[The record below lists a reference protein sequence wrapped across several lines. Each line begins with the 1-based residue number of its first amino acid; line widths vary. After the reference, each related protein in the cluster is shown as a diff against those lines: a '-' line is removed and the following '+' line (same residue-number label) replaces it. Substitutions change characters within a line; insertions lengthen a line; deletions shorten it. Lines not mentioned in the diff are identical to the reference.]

1 MTKKCSVCNRPRTPE
16 YHAFCS
22 AICRDKDLLAWGN
35 DEYVLDEDPDLKV
48 DNLFSED
55 LRENSLDS

>member
-35 DEYVLDEDPDLKV
+35 DEYVLGEDPDLKA
-48 DNLFSED
+48 DELFSEN
-55 LRENSLDS
+55 LSQNSLDS